1 MYIIQPVCVLSIMCK
16 LEKIQNK
23 FYSRFSQSLKKSMTI
38 ISVVFWEF
46 DADSCVTAGVEGLAS

>member
-1 MYIIQPVCVLSIMCK
+1 MYIFQPVCVLPIMCK

-23 FYSRFSQSLKKSMTI
+23 FYSRFLESLKKSMTI

-46 DADSCVTAGVEGLAS
+46 DADSCVTACVEGLVS